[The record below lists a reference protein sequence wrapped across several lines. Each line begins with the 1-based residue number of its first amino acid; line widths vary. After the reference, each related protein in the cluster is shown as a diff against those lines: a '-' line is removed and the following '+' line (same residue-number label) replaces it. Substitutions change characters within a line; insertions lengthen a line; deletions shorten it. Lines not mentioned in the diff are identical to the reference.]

1 LRSLCRITAIST
13 LIAVC
18 LLGVYASVAN
28 LRVLAYQDPS
38 DPSRATALNFEVYKQ
53 QIEPLFLRR
62 REGDTK
68 CYDCHSTL
76 ATQLRLQRLAP
87 GGSSWTEEQS
97 RQNFEIVSR
106 LVIPGEPTKSP
117 LPLHPLTPAAG
128 GDPTRTDGKFW
139 ETRNDP
145 EWKMIAEWFNAPGPS
160 VSRGE
165 AVRPAESTS
174 LDFDFFVA
182 RVEPIFLKK
191 RAGHA
196 RCYVCH
202 SLEKNPFHLEP
213 LSPGAS
219 SWTNAQSLLNFK
231 NVSVLVVAVKPTS
244 SPLAMHPLA
253 PEAGGDPFHS
263 GGRQFRSQDDEDW
276 KTIAEWIRG
285 SKLSE
290 TVPSQP

>member
-1 LRSLCRITAIST
+1 
-13 LIAVC
+13 
-18 LLGVYASVAN
+18 LGALASQYHSN
-28 LRVLAYQDPS
+28 P
-38 DPSRATALNFEVYKQ
+38 RAAAPLNFEIYRQ
-53 QIEPLFLRR
+53 QIEPVFLRQ
-62 REGDTK
+62 REGNIK

-76 ATQLRLQRLAP
+76 ATRLRLQRLVM
-87 GGSSWTEEQS
+87 GSASWTEEQS

-106 LVIPGEPTKSP
+106 LVIVGEPAKS
-117 LPLHPLTPAAG
+117 LLLLHPLASAAG
-128 GDPTRTDGKFW
+128 GDPTHTGGKFW

-145 EWKMIAEWFNAPGPS
+145 EWKMIAAWITVPAASASPGDA
-160 VSRGE
+160 G
-165 AVRPAESTS
+165 RPAESSS

-202 SLEKNPFHLEP
+202 SLGKNPFHLEP
-213 LSPGAS
+213 LSPGES
-219 SWTNAQSLLNFK
+219 SWTNAQSLMNFK
-231 NVSVLVVAVKPTS
+231 NVFRLVVAGKPAS

-285 SKLSE
+285 SKPSD
-290 TVPSQP
+290 TIPSQP